1 MRGIG
6 VNTSIF
12 EWGIPESDGGAPL
25 EGYNIAIRDLK
36 RTMWIEV
43 GRVSADVQ
51 RFQIRDLQE
60 DNEYLI
66 RIFARNEVGLSEPL
80 ESEEPYKVLPMSG
93 KYNFCIDNESKTFK
107 LACNSLTIFLHAIGP
122 ELREEGK
129 TDVTEP
135 TGFSTEN
142 TSSWLREHNMDAD
155 ISSYAR
161 SKLLRK
167 DEYFFRLWHHAG
179 SLFK

>member
-1 MRGIG
+1 MRAIG

-43 GRVSADVQ
+43 GRVSADTQ

-60 DNEYLI
+60 DHEYMI

-93 KYNFCIDNESKTFK
+93 NCSVIYLHYFNFILK
-107 LACNSLTIFLHAIGP
+107 H
-122 ELREEGK
+122 
-129 TDVTEP
+129 
-135 TGFSTEN
+135 
-142 TSSWLREHNMDAD
+142 
-155 ISSYAR
+155 
-161 SKLLRK
+161 
-167 DEYFFRLWHHAG
+167 FR
-179 SLFK
+179 